1 MSGEQ
6 ITLRQLYHAAVKRK
20 RILESSQQTG
30 HKPLSDDDWGLLLQP
45 LRHGICPM
53 FYTGKIPNFLNFTRE
68 KGVKVNIF
76 GKIMIIEDVLLIYF
90 EQIVIFCAPIC
101 SILA

>member
-53 FYTGKIPNFLNFTRE
+53 FYTGNFLNFTRE

-76 GKIMIIEDVLLIYF
+76 GKIIIIEDVLLIYF
-90 EQIVIFCAPIC
+90 ELIVHFCAPIC